1 MSVYKLYGSGVTDA
15 LATADITSDGVIEA
29 VQWAATG
36 DLDADGESFAA
47 ELSFASAS
55 GFTANDTK
63 SSISTIRQQ
72 NGLLTSGAVATGVNM
87 FMGPLDI
94 PVSQGERLYLHGS
107 GTNLTVTCH
116 VYVRDRAGAIGRRV
130 RQ

>member
-15 LATADITSDGVIEA
+15 LATVDITADGVIEA
-29 VQWAATG
+29 IQWAAIG
-36 DLDADGESFAA
+36 DLDADGETFAA

-63 SSISTIRQQ
+63 SSISTIRQA
-72 NGLLTSGAVATGVNM
+72 NGLLTSGAIAAGVNC
-87 FMGPLDI
+87 FLGPLDV

-116 VYVRDRAGAIGRRV
+116 VFVRDRQGAVGRRL
-130 RQ
+130 RS